1 MEIELSMSTDTKPWY
16 KHVWIQRIVFLVLAL
31 ACYPAMSYTI
41 QLVSDVS
48 GLTNYNTGGPGF
60 ILNDFTGPIVMTN
73 FVFILFFIGLS
84 MAFIFKAFGTS
95 EEFPID

>member
-1 MEIELSMSTDTKPWY
+1 MSTDSKPWY

-31 ACYPAMSYTI
+31 ACYPAMSFTI
-41 QLVSDVS
+41 QLVSAVS
-48 GLTNYNTGGPGF
+48 GLTHYTSGGPGF

-73 FVFILFFIGLS
+73 FIVILVFIGLS
-84 MAFIFKAFGTS
+84 MVFIFKAFGTA